1 MEMYEQ
7 WLQEARNAGLKVIE
21 NIPFE
26 SDAKGLI
33 CGDCIGL
40 SNKIPTSSEK
50 TCILVEEIGHYHT
63 GVGNILDLSSE
74 QNRKQ
79 ETHGRLWAYDKLIG
93 LSGIIKGHHA
103 RCHSSH
109 ELAEFLG
116 VTESFLHE
124 ALNYYH
130 HKYGIYVKNG
140 LYTIIFEPSLA
151 VVESIK

>member
-79 ETHGRLWAYDKLIG
+79 ETHGRLCQMPQF
-93 LSGIIKGHHA
+93 S
-103 RCHSSH
+103 
-109 ELAEFLG
+109 
-116 VTESFLHE
+116 
-124 ALNYYH
+124 
-130 HKYGIYVKNG
+130 
-140 LYTIIFEPSLA
+140 
-151 VVESIK
+151 